1 MGSIR
6 IAVIDDH
13 PLFRAGVAQS
23 LLETGRFEIV
33 AEGSTRE
40 DAVKVIEDHHL
51 DILLLDVS
59 IPGGG
64 LDALNSI
71 VKLRPS
77 QKIVM
82 LTVSESGGDVT
93 RAMRGGASGYVL
105 KGVEAGSLSQ
115 ILSSIAAGER
125 YVSPALSARLLSD
138 AVAAEQVGMSPID
151 ALDERQRRI
160 LDLVSS
166 GLSNKEIAIEL
177 KLQEKTIK
185 HQMTRIFSKLAV
197 SNRTEAA
204 MAFRDALRPPT
215 PQSID
220 ADEHNRTTSPRG

>member
-1 MGSIR
+1 MGGGIR
-6 IAVIDDH
+6 IAVVDDH
-13 PLFRAGVAQS
+13 PLFRAGVTQS

-33 AEGSTRE
+33 AEGSTHR
-40 DAVKVIEDHHL
+40 DAVKIVDDHDP

-64 LDALNSI
+64 MEALTAI
-71 VKLRPS
+71 MEKRPE

-82 LTVSESGGDVT
+82 LTISEAAGDVAQAL
-93 RAMRGGASGYVL
+93 RSGARGYVL
-105 KGVEAGSLSQ
+105 KGVEAESLSQ
-115 ILSSIAAGER
+115 ILLSVAAGER

-138 AVAAEQVGMSPID
+138 AAVGRPFETSPID

-160 LDLVSS
+160 LHLVSA

-177 KLQEKTIK
+177 SLQEKTIK

-204 MAFRDALRPPT
+204 MVFRDSAATAYPPVNLR
-215 PQSID
+215 SRI
-220 ADEHNRTTSPRG
+220 